1 MTPEEW
7 RRIRDVL
14 ESALDLP
21 LEQRSRFLDE
31 FCPDINFRREIESL
45 IASHDEPGAELLN
58 NPPVLFIE
66 DEARFRLL
74 PGKRIGIYEIVE
86 EIAQGGMGAVYR
98 ATRADGEY
106 KQDVAIKIVRAE
118 LGATLTD
125 ARFRNERQILAS
137 LDHPNIAKILDGGT
151 TSEGLP
157 YFVMEFI
164 DGLPITEFCN
174 RQKLSID
181 ARLNIFRAA
190 CSAVHYAHQRL
201 VIHRDIKPSNILVTT
216 EGVPKLLDFGIAK
229 VLDRELLPQNAA
241 VTAAGILLMTPEYA
255 SPEQLRG
262 DVPTTATDVYSLGLV
277 LYELLAGHHAYKFT
291 GRMPHEIVRIV
302 LETDPE
308 KPSVA
313 ISRIEDSAGTTG
325 NTAEPTPQSVSSQ
338 RGQSPEKLRSQLSGD
353 LDNIVMMAIRKEPGA
368 RYSSADQLS
377 DDIRRHQTGLP
388 ILARKSTF
396 GYRCRK
402 YVERHKLGVAAAALI
417 FISLIAGITMTIREA
432 RIARANELRAERRFN
447 DVRALANSLM
457 FEVHDSIKDL
467 AGATPARKLLVGKAL
482 TYLDSLSQEAANDS
496 TLQRELAAA
505 YEKVGD
511 VQGNPFAANL
521 GDTAGALASYRKAL
535 AIRES
540 INTAETH
547 SDDNLQA
554 LASDYERVGLGLEAS
569 GDHRGALEYYSK
581 DFSIRDLLA
590 KSTPTP
596 RSKDSLASAYF
607 LIAHCYA
614 NLQDGKSALDNYQK
628 SAEIRESLASDSP
641 FVLSRLAGTYSYMA
655 GIIHRQG
662 DANQAARL
670 QEKSLEILKT
680 LAAKDPTNATNREFL
695 DEGYYWVGF
704 YLHRAGNFSQALVNY
719 RRALSDLQTLS
730 AADPKE
736 VRTKQYVATCQKN
749 IGSIIVRTGD
759 VPQGIRNI
767 QEALLIFASLHGAE
781 IAEHIADAYGSIG
794 FAYARLAGRN
804 TLSTSARLENWKR
817 ARSAYQKSSSAL
829 LDLKRSG
836 VQTVFSSTEPDRI
849 NKELAKCDAAIA
861 ELTASAGNNGKIN

>member
-7 RRIRDVL
+7 RQVRDIL
-14 ESALDLP
+14 ESALELP
-21 LEQRSRFLDE
+21 PDQRSLFLDKS
-31 FCPDINFRREIESL
+31 CSDASLRREIESL
-45 IASHDEPGAELLN
+45 IASHDQAGAEFLN
-58 NPPVLFIE
+58 NPPVLHLE
-66 DEARFRLL
+66 DEARFRLP

-106 KQDVAIKIVRAE
+106 KQNVAIKIVRSE
-118 LGATLTD
+118 LGAALTD

-151 TSEGLP
+151 TSDGLP

-164 DGLPITEFCN
+164 DGLPITEYCDG
-174 RQKLSID
+174 QKLSID
-181 ARLNIFRAA
+181 ARLKLFRVA

-241 VTAAGILLMTPEYA
+241 VTAAGILMMTPEYA

-262 DVPTTATDVYSLGLV
+262 EVPTTATDIYSLGLV
-277 LYELLAGHHAYKFT
+277 LYELLAGQHAYKFS
-291 GRMPHEIVRIV
+291 GRMPHEIARLV

-308 KPSVA
+308 KPSTA
-313 ISRIEDSAGTTG
+313 IWRGGDFSDRAA
-325 NTAEPTPQSVSSQ
+325 NAAAPTPQSISGQ
-338 RGQSPEKLRSQLSGD
+338 RSQSPEKLRTQISGD

-388 ILARKSTF
+388 IVARKSTF

-402 YVERHKLGVAAAALI
+402 YIFRHKVGVAAAALI
-417 FISLIAGITMTIREA
+417 FISLLAGITMTIREA

-467 AGATPARKLLVGKAL
+467 AGATPARKLLVSKAL

-496 TLQRELAAA
+496 ILQRELAAA

-535 AIRES
+535 TIRES
-540 INTAETH
+540 LNAAEAH
-547 SDDNLQA
+547 SDENLQA
-554 LASDYERVGLGLEAS
+554 LASDYERTGLGLEAS
-569 GDHRGALEYYSK
+569 GDYRGALEYFRK
-581 DFSIRDLLA
+581 DFPIRDLLA
-590 KSTPTP
+590 KSAPTP
-596 RSKDSLASAYF
+596 RSKDRLASAYF

-614 NLQDGKSALDNYQK
+614 SLQDPKSALENYRK
-628 SAEIRESLASDSP
+628 SAEIREALAPGSP
-641 FVLSRLAGTYSYMA
+641 FVLSRLAGTYSFMA

-662 DANQAARL
+662 DAAQAVQL
-670 QEKSLEILKT
+670 QEKSLEISKT
-680 LAAKDPTNATNREFL
+680 LAAADPANATNREFL
-695 DEGYYWVGF
+695 DEAYYWVGF
-704 YLHRAGNFSQALVNY
+704 YLHRAGNFPQALVNY
-719 RRALSDLQTLS
+719 RSALSDFQALS

-736 VRTKQYVATCQKN
+736 VRTRQYVAICQKN
-749 IGSIIVRTGD
+749 IGVVMVESGD
-759 VPQGIRNI
+759 VNQGLQNI
-767 QEALLIFASLHGAE
+767 QKALLIFESLSGPE
-781 IAEHIADAYGSIG
+781 NAEHIADAFGSIG
-794 FAYARLAGRN
+794 YAYTRLANHPGI
-804 TLSTSARLENWKR
+804 SVSAKLENWKQ
-817 ARSAYQKSSSAL
+817 ARTAYQKSADKWIAL
-829 LDLKRSG
+829 KQSG
-836 VQTVFSSTEPDRI
+836 VLTTFSATEPDRI
-849 NKELAKCDAAIA
+849 NEELAKCDAAISK
-861 ELTASAGNNGKIN
+861 LNSTADNSRL